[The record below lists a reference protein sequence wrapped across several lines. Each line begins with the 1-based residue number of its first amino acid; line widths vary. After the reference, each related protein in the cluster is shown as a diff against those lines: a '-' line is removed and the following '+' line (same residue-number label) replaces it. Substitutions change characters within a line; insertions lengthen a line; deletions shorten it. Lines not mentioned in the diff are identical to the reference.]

1 MSVHQAKVTE
11 SCNMNVFYGIKLL
24 KTQTL
29 KNTVDKNPWVV
40 RINIKLTFFKGTH
53 FIKKSEKY

>member
-24 KTQTL
+24 KTQTY
-29 KNTVDKNPWVV
+29 KNTVDKNP
-40 RINIKLTFFKGTH
+40 
-53 FIKKSEKY
+53 